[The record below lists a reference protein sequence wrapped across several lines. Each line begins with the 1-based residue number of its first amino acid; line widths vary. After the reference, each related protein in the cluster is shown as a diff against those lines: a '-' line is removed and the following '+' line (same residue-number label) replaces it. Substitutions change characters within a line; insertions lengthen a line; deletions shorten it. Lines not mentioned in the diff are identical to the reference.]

1 MRSVIRMRGIA
12 FAVLLISLLV
22 IASQSAQAATL
33 TVSTTADAGP
43 GSLRQAIIDATSN
56 AAANTIIINIP
67 LTDPGYNSTTDR
79 FTINLVNQLPDI
91 PLAPLTI
98 DNMMG
103 RGVTLKGNGSFRILT
118 LVNSAV
124 LSISNLKISQG
135 STNGGKGGGIYM
147 GDSAVVFL
155 TNCIVSNNTATNG
168 GGGIWVNDSG
178 VLHIINTTINDNTT
192 TNGDGGGIYINNS
205 GTLNITGS
213 TVNGNAA
220 PSGGGGGIYNGV
232 SGTVNATNVTL
243 NGNTAGTLGGGI
255 HNNATATVNSSTIS
269 GNMAASGGG
278 IYNNFTTTLNNSLI
292 ALNMGADGPDLLG
305 RGSRGKPFSGNNN
318 LIGNAD
324 GSEAFGPTTNQLGST
339 GSPINP
345 RLGPLQDNGGPT
357 FTQAL
362 LAGSPAIDAGAT
374 ALASDQR
381 GVSRPQDGDGVG
393 GAQPD
398 IGSFES
404 EGLPELT
411 INDVTV
417 AEPANGSTL
426 VNFTVSLS
434 RSSSV
439 AVSVDFATTDG
450 TALAGSDYTANAG
463 TLVFAPGETSKT
475 VTVTVLGDALTE
487 NAENFII
494 NLTNAQG
501 GARIPDSQGTGTITD
516 TASTPTPATVT
527 LSNLSQT
534 YEGTAKFATAT
545 TNPPGLNV
553 NITYTQNGTPVA
565 SPTNVGSYDVTAT
578 ITDPSYQGSA
588 TGVMVI
594 NKADQT
600 ITFGALS
607 GKAYSDPDFTVS
619 ATASSNLSVSF
630 AASGQCTVNG
640 NAVHI
645 TSAGS
650 CIITASQAG
659 DGNYNAATSVAQSFT
674 VSNASAT
681 ITLSNL
687 MQTYDGTA
695 KSPTAVTNPSGLNVT
710 FTYSQNG
717 SPISAPTTTG
727 TYNVTATI
735 NDSNYQGSTTSVLVI
750 NQATPAIMW
759 NNPANIVYGTPLSST
774 QLNATASTPGTFQYN
789 PPAGTVLNAG
799 THQLSVTF
807 TPNDTANYT
816 TATANVQIT
825 IDPVTGSAFNIENAS
840 YSVSEGAYFKQF
852 NVIRT
857 GDTSAPGSVD
867 YASSDMSAI
876 QRTDYTLLIGTLN
889 FAAGE
894 TSKTVT
900 LLLTE
905 DSFVEGDEAL
915 TVTLSN
921 PVGATL
927 GAQSIAQFTITD
939 NDTDPAVPNAIDDVP
954 NFVRQH
960 YHDFMN
966 REPDSGGFQGW
977 QNTLN
982 NCPSSGK
989 DANGNFCDRIEV
1001 SAGFFRSEE
1010 FQTRGYFIYRFYSA
1024 VGSVPHYESFMPDY
1038 AKVNGFLSAEQLE
1051 ANKSAFVSEFMTR
1064 SDYQNLYGS
1073 ITDNDAYVTAVLNTL
1088 GLPNHSRK
1096 AEWVTA
1102 LNGGAPRAQVLRS
1115 VIEDGEAHQKFYTEA
1130 FVIMQ
1135 YFGYLRRSA
1144 DISYLNW
1151 IQTMNQTGGDYRIMI
1166 NGFLNSIEYRGRFGQ

>member
-1 MRSVIRMRGIA
+1 MRGIA

-439 AVSVDFATTDG
+439 AVSIDFATTDG
-450 TALAGSDYTANAG
+450 TALAGSDYMANAG

-501 GARIPDSQGTGTITD
+501 GARIPDKQGTGTITD

-588 TGVMVI
+588 TGV
-594 NKADQT
+594 
-600 ITFGALS
+600 
-607 GKAYSDPDFTVS
+607 
-619 ATASSNLSVSF
+619 
-630 AASGQCTVNG
+630 
-640 NAVHI
+640 
-645 TSAGS
+645 
-650 CIITASQAG
+650 
-659 DGNYNAATSVAQSFT
+659 
-674 VSNASAT
+674 
-681 ITLSNL
+681 
-687 MQTYDGTA
+687 
-695 KSPTAVTNPSGLNVT
+695 
-710 FTYSQNG
+710 
-717 SPISAPTTTG
+717 
-727 TYNVTATI
+727 
-735 NDSNYQGSTTSVLVI
+735 LVI
-750 NQATPAIMW
+750 NTATPTITW
-759 NNPANIVYGTPLSST
+759 NNPASIAQGTPLSST

-789 PPAGTVLNAG
+789 PPAGTMLNVG
-799 THQLSVTF
+799 THQLFVTF
-807 TPNDTANYT
+807 IPTDTASYT
-816 TATANVQIT
+816 NATANVQIT
-825 IDPVTGSAFNIENAS
+825 VDPVVTATTFNIENAS

-905 DSFVEGDEAL
+905 DSLVEGDEAL

-927 GAQSIAQFTITD
+927 GAQSMAQITITD
-939 NDTDPAVPNAIDDVP
+939 NDNNPAVPNAIDDVP

-966 REPDSGGFQGW
+966 REPDSVGFQGW
-977 QNTLN
+977 QDTLN
-982 NCPSSGK
+982 NCPPSGK
-989 DANGNFCDRIEV
+989 DSNGNFCDRTEV

-1024 VGSVPHYESFMPDY
+1024 VGRVPLYESFMPDY
-1038 AKVNGFLSAEQLE
+1038 AKVNGFLSAQELE
-1051 ANKSAFVSEFMTR
+1051 TNKAAFVQEFMTR

-1096 AEWVTA
+1096 VEWVTA

-1115 VIEDGEAHQKFYTEA
+1115 VIEDGEAYQKYYNEA